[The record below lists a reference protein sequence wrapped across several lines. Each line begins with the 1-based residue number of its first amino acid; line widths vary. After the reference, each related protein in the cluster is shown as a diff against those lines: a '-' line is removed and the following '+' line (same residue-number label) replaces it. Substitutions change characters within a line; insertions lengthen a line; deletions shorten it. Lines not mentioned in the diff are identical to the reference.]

1 MAGGAERD
9 RTADLV
15 IANDALSQLSYS
27 PRPRSAYFAELAG
40 EVNGDYASVAMI
52 ITARAVMILTELK
65 TREG

>member
-1 MAGGAERD
+1 
-9 RTADLV
+9 
-15 IANDALSQLSYS
+15 
-27 PRPRSAYFAELAG
+27 LAG